1 MATGKPGQRG
11 VQPKK
16 KKKKKKK
23 KRGGDFEMENSNTGQ
38 WWGFKKNRCI
48 CLCGT
53 FGRAGKG
60 GAKVVGRW
68 GKVFAGRGF
77 FFFGLG
83 WENLA
88 GKGVVGFFLGGLD
101 QRLLDYPKGDH
112 YLINP
117 VTNDLSFY
125 NFKRHET
132 HF

>member
-1 MATGKPGQRG
+1 MATGKPGYCGG
-11 VQPKK
+11 VCPKK
-16 KKKKKKK
+16 KKKKGG
-23 KRGGDFEMENSNTGQ
+23 GGDFEMEHSKTGQ

-53 FGRAGKG
+53 FGR
-60 GAKVVGRW
+60 GRE
-68 GKVFAGRGF
+68 GGRGRADGGERCLRAEVI
-77 FFFGLG
+77 FGMG

-88 GKGVVGFFLGGLD
+88 GKGGVGFFGGGLD
-101 QRLLDYPKGDH
+101 QRLLDYPKRDH

>member
-1 MATGKPGQRG
+1 VCNQ
-11 VQPKK
+11 KK
-16 KKKKKKK
+16 KKKKG
-23 KRGGDFEMENSNTGQ
+23 GGDSEMENSNTGQ
-38 WWGFKKNRCI
+38 WWGFKENRCI

-60 GAKVVGRW
+60 RGKGR
-68 GKVFAGRGF
+68 GKVGKGVCGQRF